1 MNQHDNTETQEQTD
15 VVISTGKSVF
25 NRKWIHNVT
34 KGDYKIGPNGYRLL
48 DRNNP
53 YEDGK
58 LYNLP
63 VPGWDIGER
72 DIQDRIKYYKNA
84 TFYLKDTGDNTAV
97 KMTCRIAMTFRE
109 GGNPTW
115 DTMVLQ
121 SEDGGV
127 LVTLWTSQTGLNEHL
142 RDILIM
148 VVSGSEPWPG
158 ALPGV
163 DSTISGLFTEM
174 AHTIR
179 TAFSS
184 LMALREPERP
194 GLYLTKTNLPLYL
207 YHNGT
212 WEIGVDNPRHR
223 KGMTYEQLTNKLS
236 DSEFPLQYRGGTL
249 WD

>member
-1 MNQHDNTETQEQTD
+1 MNQHNNTETQEQAD

-25 NRKWIHNVT
+25 NRKWIHNVAI
-34 KGDYKIGPNGYRLL
+34 GDYKIGPNGYRLL

-72 DIQDRIKYYKNA
+72 DIQDRIRYYNNA
-84 TFYLKDTGDNTAV
+84 TFYIKDIDGKTH
-97 KMTCRIAMTFRE
+97 KMTCRIVAAIQEREEPDWNAMI
-109 GGNPTW
+109 
-115 DTMVLQ
+115 LQ
-121 SEDGGV
+121 SEEDS
-127 LVTLWTSQTGLNEHL
+127 LLMTLWTSQTGINRYL
-142 RDILIM
+142 RKTLIM
-148 VVSGSEPWPG
+148 VVSEREPWPG
-158 ALPGV
+158 ALP
-163 DSTISGLFTEM
+163 SEESSISGLFNEM
-174 AHTIR
+174 ADIIR
-179 TAFSS
+179 TSFSS
-184 LMALREPERP
+184 LVARREPDRP

-207 YHNGT
+207 YRDGT
-212 WEIGVDNPRHR
+212 WEIGVDDPRHH

>member
-1 MNQHDNTETQEQTD
+1 MNQHNNTETQEQAD

-34 KGDYKIGPNGYRLL
+34 IGDYKIGPNGYRVFDL
-48 DRNNP
+48 NNP
-53 YEDGK
+53 YKDGR

-63 VPGWDIGER
+63 VPGWDVGER
-72 DIQDRIKYYKNA
+72 DIQNRIMYYSDA
-84 TFYLKDTGDNTAV
+84 TFYLKDTEGTAV
-97 KMTCRIAMTFRE
+97 KMTCRVSSTLSAGE
-109 GGNPTW
+109 ESTW

-121 SEDGGV
+121 SEDGAV
-127 LVTLWTSQTGLNEHL
+127 FVTLWTAQTGLNGYL

-148 VVSGSEPWPG
+148 VVSDSEPWPG
-158 ALPGV
+158 ALPGGG
-163 DSTISGLFTEM
+163 STISGLFAEM
-174 AHTIR
+174 AHTIT

-184 LMALREPERP
+184 LMALREPDRP

-207 YHNGT
+207 YHDGT

-223 KGMTYEQLTNKLS
+223 KGMTYEQLTNKLP